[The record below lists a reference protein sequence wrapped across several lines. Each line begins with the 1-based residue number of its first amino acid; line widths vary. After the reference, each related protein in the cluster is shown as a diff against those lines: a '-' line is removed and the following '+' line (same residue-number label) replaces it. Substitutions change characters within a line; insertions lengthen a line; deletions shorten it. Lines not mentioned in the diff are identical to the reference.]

1 MDKGAKKQKRAEAV
15 DQKIFV
21 ERIMEFMKKD
31 SLSKAQLADAADIS
45 RSALTQFLKN
55 ERKPSA
61 DAVVKLASIL
71 GTSTD
76 YLLGKVN
83 LAEDLTSPQ
92 NYKVKELVSLFTELA
107 DSDQE
112 RVLKM
117 IRDMKGTARSSSEES
132 STNPLPVSRE

>member
-21 ERIMEFMKKD
+21 ERIMELMKKD

-61 DAVVKLASIL
+61 DAVVKLALVL

-117 IRDMKGTARSSSEES
+117 IRDMKGTAKP
-132 STNPLPVSRE
+132 TMDG

>member
-1 MDKGAKKQKRAEAV
+1 MDKGAKKQRRSEAV

-21 ERIMEFMKKD
+21 ERIMELMEKEG
-31 SLSKAQLADAADIS
+31 LSNAQLADTADIS

-61 DAVVKLASIL
+61 DAVVKLAIIL

-83 LAEDLTSPQ
+83 LAEDLASPQ
-92 NYKVKELVSLFTELA
+92 NYKIKELVSLFTELA

-117 IRDMKGTARSSSEES
+117 IRDMKGTAKP
-132 STNPLPVSRE
+132 TMDG